1 MEIKDK
7 AEIIIQFTQDNF
19 DDEQYDEFFDYN
31 DLGVPLAVAIHN
43 GLVIL
48 TSQGIEL
55 FNETWED
62 LCKLFNKDPQENY
75 ESIDDI
81 YS

>member
-31 DLGVPLAVAIHN
+31 DLGVPLAVAVFN
-43 GLVIL
+43 NLVIL
-48 TSQGIEL
+48 TSDGMKM
-55 FNETWED
+55 FDETWAD
-62 LCKLFNKDPQENY
+62 LCKLFEKDPDQNY
-75 ESIDDI
+75 ESIDEI